1 MMRNTLLILV
11 LGTMLGGVAL
21 ACSDDEPTFEEYFR
35 EFQAIQEEMRVNLGA
50 FAGFNPLTADAE
62 TRADFADALHDAVDD
77 FEGLRPGPDFR
88 ESHDAYVR
96 AMRELENAI
105 ADTGNDRLD
114 EAIRAEQIAGCAIR
128 RVAEREG
135 LIEESVLKSCEG
147 STP

>member
-35 EFQAIQEEMRVNLGA
+35 EFQAIQEEMRLGLGD

-62 TRADFADALHDAVDD
+62 TRADFADALHNAVDD
-77 FEGLRPGPDFR
+77 FEDLRSGSDFR
-88 ESHDAYVR
+88 ESHSAYVR
-96 AMRELENAI
+96 AMRQQADAI
-105 ADTGNDRLD
+105 ADADDDRLREAMRD
-114 EAIRAEQIAGCAIR
+114 ENAAWCAIR

-147 STP
+147 S